1 MSYVLLLGEPGVG
14 KCRLLEKIV
23 NDFENVVWI
32 TTTYSF
38 EKVRERL
45 GGRPWIV
52 DVFSWGMKE
61 TKNEKDIV
69 VVNPTNLNEISLA
82 VSKVLDRVKKN
93 YILVLNSISGLS
105 VYQPLAKV
113 MNLLRVLLV
122 KVENDKAKAIFT
134 LVSGAQEKQFEIGM
148 MMLFPNIVEV
158 FDREIRVL
166 KSFNSE
172 VEKGEYKV
180 ERAKE
185 ILTKL
190 LNV

>member
-14 KCRLLEKIV
+14 KCKILERIV
-23 NDFENVVWI
+23 NDFKNVVWI

-45 GGRPWIV
+45 GEKPWII

-61 TKNEKDIV
+61 VRNEKDVI
-69 VVNPTNLNEISLA
+69 VVNPMNLNEISLA
-82 VSKVLDRVKKN
+82 VSKVLDKVKKD
-93 YILVLNSISGLS
+93 YILIFNSISGLS

-113 MNLLRVLLV
+113 INLLRVLLMR
-122 KVENDKAKAIFT
+122 VENDKAKAIFT
-134 LVSGAQEKQFEIGM
+134 LVSGAQERQFEIGL

-166 KSFNSE
+166 KSFNLE
-172 VEKGEYKV
+172 LEKGEYKV